1 MKDILALTKSGIVFL
16 SWICASIGY
25 FYSLHGNVPVNWA
38 HFALFSVGLIL
49 LAGGSCALNQVQ
61 EVSLDASM
69 DRTKKRPLPSGRM
82 SELRGLL
89 IAFTGISFGLGILT
103 FLSPLCAAIGFS
115 TVVLYNGFYTLI
127 WKPKWIFAAVPGA
140 IPGAMPILIGY
151 SVNDANLLAPAAVYL
166 FLIMFLWQMP
176 HFWALA
182 IKFKGDYSQGGVP
195 TLPVA
200 LGNGR
205 TVYHIGIYTI
215 VYLGVAVAS
224 PWFVTANV
232 FYFLAVIPF
241 SALLLFELIRFAK
254 SDLNRTWFRFFMN
267 VNVSLLVFLV
277 AAFLDKWIHVNIPF

>member
-1 MKDILALTKSGIVFL
+1 
-16 SWICASIGY
+16 
-25 FYSLHGNVPVNWA
+25 
-38 HFALFSVGLIL
+38 VGLIL

-61 EVSLDASM
+61 EVPLDASM
-69 DRTKKRPLPSGRM
+69 DRTKNRPLPSGKM
-82 SELRGLL
+82 SELSGLL
-89 IAFTGISFGLGILT
+89 VAFTGISFGLGILT
-103 FLSPLCAAIGFS
+103 FLSPLCAAIGFA

-151 SVNDANLLAPAAVYL
+151 SVNDANLLAPAAIYL

-182 IKFKGDYSQGGVP
+182 IKFKQDYSQGGVP

-200 LGNGR
+200 LGEGR

-232 FYFLAVIPF
+232 FYILAVIPF

-267 VNVSLLVFLV
+267 VNVSLLIFLV
-277 AAFLDKWIHVNIPF
+277 AAFLDKWIHVNVPF